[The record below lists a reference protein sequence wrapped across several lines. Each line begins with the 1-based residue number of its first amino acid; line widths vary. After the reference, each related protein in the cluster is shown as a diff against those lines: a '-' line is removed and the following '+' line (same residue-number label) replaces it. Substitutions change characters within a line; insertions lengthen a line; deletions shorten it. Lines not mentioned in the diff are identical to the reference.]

1 MNKILKK
8 VPGIHRRGFLYEEKE
23 KRKERKMKKY
33 QVLWW
38 EEHIIRKEVEIEAVD
53 EWEAQEKAMS
63 QDFPHDTEI
72 HTELHDVTD
81 SDHIKTTLINR

>member
-1 MNKILKK
+1 
-8 VPGIHRRGFLYEEKE
+8 
-23 KRKERKMKKY
+23 MKKY

-63 QDFPHDTEI
+63 GDIGDNEI
-72 HTELHDVTD
+72 HSELHDVTD
-81 SDHIKTTLINR
+81 SDHIKTTLIKETQNEDNNTRK

>member
-8 VPGIHRRGFLYEEKE
+8 VPGIHRRGFLYEE

-81 SDHIKTTLINR
+81 SDHIKTTLIKE

>member
-81 SDHIKTTLINR
+81 SDHIKTTLIKE

>member
-1 MNKILKK
+1 
-8 VPGIHRRGFLYEEKE
+8 
-23 KRKERKMKKY
+23 MKKY

-63 QDFPHDTEI
+63 GDIGDNEI
-72 HTELHDVTD
+72 HTKLHDVTD
-81 SDHIKTTLINR
+81 SDHIKTTLIKEK